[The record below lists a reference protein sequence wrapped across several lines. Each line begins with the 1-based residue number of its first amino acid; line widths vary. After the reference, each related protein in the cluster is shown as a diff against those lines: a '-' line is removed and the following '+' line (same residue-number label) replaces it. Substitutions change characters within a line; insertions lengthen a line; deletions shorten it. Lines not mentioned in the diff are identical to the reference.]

1 MKTVNILGSTGSIG
15 QSTLKVITKHADKF
29 KVGVLTAQTSVQELA
44 TQAIKFNA
52 TLAVIGDKN
61 HYSALKEALSGHN
74 IDCAAGEQAII
85 DAAAHKAD
93 ITMAGI
99 VGMAGLQ
106 SLMKAIE
113 QGGVIALANKEPL
126 VAAGDLVLAACQ
138 KSGAILLPVDSEH
151 NAIFQCL
158 ESLNKSAVER
168 LVLTA
173 SGGPFRDWSL
183 DKMMAATPEQALKHP
198 NWNMG
203 AKISID
209 SATMMNKALEVIE
222 AHKLFNMPAD
232 KIEVLVHPQ
241 SIVHSMVEY
250 CDGSVL
256 CQMGAS
262 DMCTPITN
270 VMGWPKRIESA
281 GEKLDLK
288 TLSELTFKPVDERRF
303 PSVRM
308 AYDCLDSGLAACI
321 TLNAANEVA
330 VAAFL
335 DHKIAFLD
343 MYKMT
348 AAALDKL
355 ESAPLNSLNDIV
367 NYDIVARLK
376 AESMLEALTLGHVG

>member
-15 QSTLKVITKHADKF
+15 KTTLKVIAKHHDKF
-29 KVGVLTAQTSVQELA
+29 SVGVLTAQTSVKELA
-44 TQAIKFNA
+44 QQAIDFGAK
-52 TLAVIGDKN
+52 LAVIGDKT
-61 HYSALKEALSGHN
+61 HYRALQEALSGHN
-74 IDCAAGEQAII
+74 IECAAGEQAII

-113 QGGVIALANKEPL
+113 QGGIIALANKEPL

-138 KSGAILLPVDSEH
+138 KSGATLLPVDSEH

-158 ESLNKSAVER
+158 EPDNKSAVER

-183 DKMMAATPEQALKHP
+183 DKMMTATPEQALKHP
-198 NWNMG
+198 NWDMG

-209 SATMMNKALEVIE
+209 SATMMNKALEIIE
-222 AHKLFNMPAD
+222 AHKLFDMPAS

-241 SIVHSMVEY
+241 SIVHSMIEY

-270 VMGWPKRIESA
+270 VMGWPHRIESA

-288 TLSELTFKPVDERRF
+288 TLSELTFKPVDESRF

-308 AYDCLDSGLAACI
+308 AYDCLKAGLAACI

-343 MYKMT
+343 IYKIT
-348 AAALDKL
+348 ARALDKL
-355 ESAPLNSLNDIV
+355 DTAPLNSLNDIV
-367 NYDIVARLK
+367 NYDIVSRLK
-376 AESMLEALTLGHVG
+376 AESVLDALTLGHVV